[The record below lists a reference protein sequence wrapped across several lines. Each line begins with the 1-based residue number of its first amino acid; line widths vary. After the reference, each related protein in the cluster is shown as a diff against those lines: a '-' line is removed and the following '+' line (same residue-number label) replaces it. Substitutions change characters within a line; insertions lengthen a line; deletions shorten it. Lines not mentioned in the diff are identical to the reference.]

1 MEKTVSV
8 FSIKPLV
15 YEKKSLKSLTVSIRK
30 LFMVIQPLKIK
41 SDFYQGW
48 HFSNLEPPSSEIAR
62 RRHVILKYV
71 SRIPFTTTPPT

>member
-1 MEKTVSV
+1 
-8 FSIKPLV
+8 
-15 YEKKSLKSLTVSIRK
+15 
-30 LFMVIQPLKIK
+30 MVIQPLKIK

-71 SRIPFTTTPPT
+71 SRIPFYNYPTDMMVKRAYISELFP